1 MEWLEQLKA
10 NSPYVAM
17 LGGGL
22 VVVWRAYLGKDRELA
37 AANLAILAA
46 KNETIALLA
55 QVAKGSSKD

>member
-22 VVVWRAYLGKDRELA
+22 VVVWRAYVAKDKALE
-37 AANLAILAA
+37 AA

-55 QVAKGSSKD
+55 QIAKGSSKD